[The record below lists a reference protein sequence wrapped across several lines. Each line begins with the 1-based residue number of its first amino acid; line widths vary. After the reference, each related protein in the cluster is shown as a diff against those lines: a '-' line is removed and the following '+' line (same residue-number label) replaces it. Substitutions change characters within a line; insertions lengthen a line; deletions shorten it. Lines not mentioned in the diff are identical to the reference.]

1 MRENFYMLEDY
12 LEEVKFNI
20 GQQTSAKI
28 KIFMN
33 FIMCMDSIQG
43 LVNINL
49 DNLQKTR
56 KFICILRDIIV
67 SRAVRINSHREKK

>member
-1 MRENFYMLEDY
+1 MDY
-12 LEEVKFNI
+12 LDQVEFNI
-20 GQQTSAKI
+20 NEQAGAKI

-33 FIMCMDSIQG
+33 FIFCMNSIQG

-49 DNLQKTR
+49 KNLEKTR

-67 SRAVRINSHREKK
+67 SKSIRINQQR